1 VNPGDEHRKNTGAS
15 RGRAQTKQ
23 RKHREGVGH
32 KETRGTFKIF
42 PRTP

>member
-1 VNPGDEHRKNTGAS
+1 VNTGDEHIKSTGAS

-23 RKHREGVGH
+23 RKHREGEGH